1 MINELK
7 GTVVMKYVDQNGNQL
22 AEDTILKDNVTVAQ
36 VKTVEKDGKQV
47 EVSRENSGVAYSANP
62 QKELTVD
69 GVKFKLKG
77 ILPAG
82 DKFKNTVEEKGLVQ
96 EGTTTLVYEYVMQIE
111 APTDDKPEFNE
122 GRVVPIDPPVVEI
135 PEYEGGVGMID
146 PPVVEIPEYKL
157 PEEPTPQPDST
168 PYQNPQPKEEPKLEQ
183 PKKEKPKK
191 NLPKEE
197 LKREEPKQKDS
208 TLIPSKDES
217 DYHNSIPVN
226 KVEELPQTGMG
237 NEFAIFGAAASSIL
251 AGLGLVVP
259 SLKKED

>member
-1 MINELK
+1 MEN
-7 GTVVMKYVDQNGNQL
+7 
-22 AEDTILKDNVTVAQ
+22 
-36 VKTVEKDGKQV
+36 KQKFL
-47 EVSRENSGVAYSANP
+47 ENSGVAYSANP

-135 PEYEGGVGMID
+135 PEY
-146 PPVVEIPEYKL
+146 KL

-217 DYHNSIPVN
+217 DYHKSIPVN